1 MLSALMFAV
10 TIHDTNCSQF
20 SNWCVLTVRNK
31 TVYGKVDVQL
41 HSLLISALDGVSNH
55 FYIPSVLPHTMS
67 SSHRLNN
74 GLCGLQSWEK
84 PFVLLGIKPWFH
96 YFIVHG
102 LFTIVKCA

>member
-41 HSLLISALDGVSNH
+41 HSLLTSMLDRCECPISRPGRFAQGKEHMYALD
-55 FYIPSVLPHTMS
+55 M
-67 SSHRLNN
+67 RL
-74 GLCGLQSWEK
+74 GKLQSRS
-84 PFVLLGIKPWFH
+84 
-96 YFIVHG
+96 G
-102 LFTIVKCA
+102 LF